1 MRMRRLKFLA
11 CVLAGLATGA
21 AQAQT
26 QTQAKEAQPDYPTR
40 PIRIVVP
47 FATAGSTDLLA
58 RVVAAALSK
67 ELGQP
72 VTVDNRPGASGNI
85 GADAVAKAAPDGY
98 TLLYTS
104 SNLTANPAVMTVP
117 YDVVRDFTPV
127 SRVAFLPLVLI
138 RSSQVPAST
147 VPELIT
153 AMRAQPGAFNFSSSG
168 VGGAPHLAGEL
179 LKSAAGVDMTHV
191 PYNGAGPALNDVAA
205 GRVQLTF
212 TTFTSA
218 QALLKSQRVAAVA
231 VANPKRLGALPGVPT
246 FEEGGLKGLEIG
258 TMNGLLAPARTPAA
272 VVDKIYAALK
282 RAAESPD
289 FKAQFREQGADLLLE
304 SPAAFSAHI
313 PSDLRR
319 WRELTTRAGVQ
330 PGA

>member
-11 CVLAGLATGA
+11 CVLACLATGA

-191 PYNGAGPALNDVAA
+191 PYNGAGPALNDVA
-205 GRVQLTF
+205 GIQNNDFIGESHRV
-212 TTFTSA
+212 
-218 QALLKSQRVAAVA
+218 
-231 VANPKRLGALPGVPT
+231 
-246 FEEGGLKGLEIG
+246 
-258 TMNGLLAPARTPAA
+258 
-272 VVDKIYAALK
+272 
-282 RAAESPD
+282 
-289 FKAQFREQGADLLLE
+289 
-304 SPAAFSAHI
+304 
-313 PSDLRR
+313 
-319 WRELTTRAGVQ
+319 
-330 PGA
+330 

>member
-1 MRMRRLKFLA
+1 MSLIRRFKSVAVVAASSALA
-11 CVLAGLATGA
+11 SAAL
-21 AQAQT
+21 AQA
-26 QTQAKEAQPDYPTR
+26 DYPAR

-58 RVVAAALSK
+58 RVVAHALAR

-85 GADAVAKAAPDGY
+85 GAEAVAKAAPDGY

-104 SNLTANPAVMTVP
+104 SNLTANPAVMSVP
-117 YDVVRDFTPV
+117 YDVGRDFTPV

-138 RSSQVPAST
+138 RSSQVNAAT
-147 VPELIT
+147 VPELLT
-153 AMRAQPGAFNFSSSG
+153 AIRAQPGAFNFSSSG
-168 VGGAPHLAGEL
+168 HGGAPHLAGEL
-179 LKSAAGVDMTHV
+179 LKSAAGVEMTHV

-231 VANPKRLGALPGVPT
+231 VANPQRLAALPGVPT
-246 FEEGGLKGLEIG
+246 FEESGLKGMEIG

-272 VVDKIYAALK
+272 VVEKLYAALR
-282 RAAESPD
+282 RAAEQPE
-289 FKAQFREQGADLLLE
+289 FKAHFRDQGADLLLE
-304 SPAAFSAHI
+304 APAVFSAHI
-313 PSDLRR
+313 QTDLKR
-319 WRELTTRAGVQ
+319 WRDLTSRAGLQ
-330 PGA
+330 PGQ